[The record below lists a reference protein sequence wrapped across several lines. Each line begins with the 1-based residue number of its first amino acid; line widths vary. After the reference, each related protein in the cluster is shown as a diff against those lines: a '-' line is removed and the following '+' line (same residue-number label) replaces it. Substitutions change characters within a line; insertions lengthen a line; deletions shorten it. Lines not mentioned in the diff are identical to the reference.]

1 MKTLNR
7 IVLASG
13 ILGLSFLL
21 SCVDEGLEFNPKD
34 NENVEVVTLT
44 DAYFEDTDDIV
55 NMAMTGITDDGG
67 RMDNTG
73 DDRTSCAEVSYTGDK
88 DAGTITINF
97 GEGCTDVRGIT
108 RKGKITITYQG
119 RRFIPGSSITTTFQN
134 YFVNG
139 FKVEGTRTL
148 TNVTESSATA
158 PKFSITLSNG
168 KLTWPDGSFI
178 TRQSSHIREWVRGE
192 NPLSDMIKLT
202 GSASGTNKDQREY
215 EVEIT
220 KPLVFK
226 RVCAAEKIYMAV
238 EGTKELLVNS
248 REITIDYGD
257 GECDRVVTI
266 TVNGVTR
273 EITMRSSGQ

>member
-1 MKTLNR
+1 
-7 IVLASG
+7 
-13 ILGLSFLL
+13 
-21 SCVDEGLEFNPKD
+21 
-34 NENVEVVTLT
+34 
-44 DAYFEDTDDIV
+44 
-55 NMAMTGITDDGG
+55 MAMTGITDEGG

-73 DDRTSCAEVSYTGDK
+73 DDRTTCAEVSYTGDK
-88 DAGTITINF
+88 DGGTITINF
-97 GEGCTDVRGIT
+97 GEGCTDIRGIT

-139 FKVEGTRTL
+139 FRVEGIRTL
-148 TNVTESSATA
+148 TNVTESSTTA

-168 KLTWPDGSFI
+168 KLIWPDGSFI
-178 TRQSSHIREWVRGE
+178 TRQSSHVREWIRSA
-192 NPLSDMIKLT
+192 NPLNDMIKLT

-226 RVCAAEKIYMAV
+226 RVCAADKIYMAV